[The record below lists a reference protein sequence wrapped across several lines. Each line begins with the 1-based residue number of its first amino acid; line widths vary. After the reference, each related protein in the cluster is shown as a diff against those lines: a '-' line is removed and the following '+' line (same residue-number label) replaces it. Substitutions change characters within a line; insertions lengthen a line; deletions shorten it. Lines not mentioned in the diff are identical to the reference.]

1 MDMVYKHTGW
11 HVCLCLNISSKNRN
25 TMDLG
30 ISDSC
35 VMSVMVLEYI
45 LSDSEKCVIDQVTMF
60 NNNVQS
66 RLICYRPSD
75 YVQ

>member
-1 MDMVYKHTGW
+1 MVYKHTG
-11 HVCLCLNISSKNRN
+11 HVCFCLHISSQNRN

-35 VMSVMVLEYI
+35 VMSVTALEYI

-60 NNNVQS
+60 NNSVQS
-66 RLICYRPSD
+66 CLICYRPSD